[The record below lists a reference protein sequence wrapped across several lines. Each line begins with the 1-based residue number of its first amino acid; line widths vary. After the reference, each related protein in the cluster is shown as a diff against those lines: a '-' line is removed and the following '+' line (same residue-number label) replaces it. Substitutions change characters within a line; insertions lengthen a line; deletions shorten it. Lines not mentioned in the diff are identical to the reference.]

1 MPRTGFSARF
11 KQAPHAQMSGMLRVG
26 RRASVAIW
34 ILAGVGVTLAAVPA
48 RAETLGGTSAV
59 AAASTVAYVEPP
71 ADALARNMKILATNP
86 QDFNALIS
94 AGKAALALDDTQSAA
109 GFFGRA
115 QERWPSSPLP
125 LAGIGAA
132 IVAEGDAAGALRFF
146 QRAQAL
152 GLSILSFA
160 ADRGLAFDLLGRHAD
175 AQADYRVALAG
186 QDRNEARRRLAL
198 SLAVVGKKTEALA
211 TLAPLAAAGDAGA
224 VRCRAMILAVTG
236 DAEGAKR
243 TIDVAMPG
251 AGAQMG
257 PFFRRLPTLASSQK
271 SAAVNL
277 GIFPGNGQPAYAA
290 VATPTR
296 RNAPPAAASTGSA
309 RTDPV
314 SGNRLADIEALLS
327 GRATSQ
333 PVASNGPAR
342 PGVSYG
348 PPAPTGTYGSTAPA
362 SPARPVQMANVSNSP
377 PRSATTAATE
387 KTRIWLQLASGANAA
402 ALPGE
407 YQRIQRRN
415 TELLKGISPYVAEEA
430 GKARLLIGPF
440 RNRSEAEIFADDLAT
455 ASVSAFSW
463 TSRPGQTIRKIA
475 TE

>member
-1 MPRTGFSARF
+1 MND
-11 KQAPHAQMSGMLRVG
+11 MLRVG
-26 RRASVAIW
+26 TRASVAIW
-34 ILAGVGVTLAAVPA
+34 ILAGVGLTLAAVPA
-48 RAETLGGTSAV
+48 RAQTANGGGAL
-59 AAASTVAYVEPP
+59 AAASAIAYVEPP
-71 ADALARNMKILATNP
+71 VDALARNMKILAANP
-86 QDFNALIS
+86 QDFNALIA

-115 QERWPSSPLP
+115 QERWPASPLP
-125 LAGIGAA
+125 LAGMGAA
-132 IVAEGDAAGALRFF
+132 MVAEGDATGALRFF
-146 QRAQAL
+146 QRAEAL
-152 GLSILSFA
+152 GLGVLTFA
-160 ADRGLAFDLLGRHAD
+160 ADRGLAYDLLGRHTD
-175 AQADYRVALAG
+175 AQADYRAALAG

-198 SLAVVGKKTEALA
+198 SLAVVGKKAEALA
-211 TLAPLAAAGDAGA
+211 ALAPLAAAGDAGA

-257 PFFRRLPTLASSQK
+257 PFFRRLPTLASAQK

-277 GIFPGNGQPAYAA
+277 GFFPGNGQPAYVG

-296 RNAPPAAASTGSA
+296 NYSPPAAAASGSA

-333 PVASNGPAR
+333 PVLPNSTAR
-342 PGVSYG
+342 PTIAYG
-348 PPAPTGTYGSTAPA
+348 PPAPTVNYGSVAPVA
-362 SPARPVQMANVSNSP
+362 PPRPVQVANVSNLP
-377 PRSATTAATE
+377 VRSTTLAATE
-387 KTRIWLQLASGANAA
+387 KPRVWLQLASGANAA
-402 ALPGE
+402 ALPVE

-415 TELLKGISPYVAEEA
+415 TEMLRDISPYIAEEA

-440 RNRSEAEIFADDLAT
+440 RSKSEAEIFADDLAT

>member
-1 MPRTGFSARF
+1 MGV
-11 KQAPHAQMSGMLRVG
+11 MLRVG

-48 RAETLGGTSAV
+48 RAETVNGGGALV
-59 AAASTVAYVEPP
+59 AASTVAYVEPP
-71 ADALARNMKILATNP
+71 ADALARNMKILAANP
-86 QDFNALIS
+86 QDFNALIA

-125 LAGIGAA
+125 LAGMGAA
-132 IVAEGDAAGALRFF
+132 MVAEGDATGALRFF
-146 QRAQAL
+146 QRAEAL
-152 GLSILSFA
+152 GLSILAFA
-160 ADRGLAFDLLGRHAD
+160 ADRGLAYDLLGRHAD
-175 AQADYRVALAG
+175 AQADYRAALAG

-198 SLAVVGKKTEALA
+198 SLAVVGKKAEALA

-243 TIDVAMPG
+243 TLDVAMPG

-277 GIFPGNGQPAYAA
+277 GIFPGNGQPAGVAA
-290 VATPTR
+290 ATAAPRT
-296 RNAPPAAASTGSA
+296 APPAAVSSGSASTN
-309 RTDPV
+309 PV

-333 PVASNGPAR
+333 PVSANSTAR
-342 PGVSYG
+342 PTGAYG
-348 PPAPTGTYGSTAPA
+348 PPAPTVDYGSVAPA
-362 SPARPVQMANVSNSP
+362 APSRPVQVANVSNLP
-377 PRSATTAATE
+377 VRSTTLAATE
-387 KTRIWLQLASGANAA
+387 KPRIWLQLASGANAT
-402 ALPGE
+402 ALPQE

-415 TELLKGISPYVAEEA
+415 TEMLRDISPYIAEEG

-440 RNRSEAEIFADDLAT
+440 RSKSEAEIFADDLAT